1 MNTEPNEEKT
11 MDYDDYMALRQEYFS
26 GRKRDDNDGK
36 LLKLKPEE
44 YTAEQNEEIKRTRVA
59 LKHSM
64 WAAKEARTSWR
75 TLLNEP
81 IASPTTP
88 ITVARVVQKQRV
100 ERSQARRAVRDNEIA
115 YRMAV
120 ELPFLLRWKSR
131 QQAKRP
137 SFLPFEPGMEVKML
151 GRNPFTGLPI
161 TDTVEQTDKKPV
173 TSLRESLRR
182 V

>member
-1 MNTEPNEEKT
+1 MHYE
-11 MDYDDYMALRQEYFS
+11 DYMTLRKEYFS
-26 GRKRDDNDGK
+26 GRKSDGNEGK

-64 WAAKEARTSWR
+64 WAAKETRKGWL
-75 TLLNEP
+75 TLLSDP

-100 ERSQARRAVRDNEIA
+100 ERGQARRAVRSNEVA

-120 ELPFLLRWKSR
+120 ELPFLLRWRSR

-151 GRNPFTGLPI
+151 GRNPFTGLPFTGI
-161 TDTVEQTDKKPV
+161 TEHRHQTDKKPV

-182 V
+182 S

>member
-1 MNTEPNEEKT
+1 
-11 MDYDDYMALRQEYFS
+11 MDYDDYMQLRQEYLN
-26 GRKRDDNDGK
+26 GRKTDGNEGK

-64 WAAKEARTSWR
+64 WAAKEARKGWL
-75 TLLNEP
+75 TLLNDP
-81 IASPTTP
+81 VANPATP
-88 ITVARVVQKQRV
+88 ITVARIVQKQRV
-100 ERSQARRAVRDNEIA
+100 ERGQARHSVRDNEVA

-120 ELPFLLRWKSR
+120 EVPFLMKQKLRS
-131 QQAKRP
+131 QAKRP
-137 SFLPFEPGMEVKML
+137 SFLPFEPGMEVKMF

-161 TDTVEQTDKKPV
+161 GGITEHRHQTDKKPV

-182 V
+182 S